1 MLPPDLRCAEQQAL
15 EALAAALRADS
26 RGRFTVELRFEGL
39 RLLPVV
45 LRLSE
50 GLLEEGSD
58 PMLLFPD
65 AGAAALARRD
75 GAHLQER
82 IADFRS
88 HGRALQADPSAQ
100 AQAVLLAVAPGQAD
114 YGDFE
119 RLCADHRGA
128 VVLING
134 GLEDAAVGIGSVARE
149 RRRGFLAQWQAAYAL
164 QPLEEAALLRR
175 YPGDWELFRQDPE
188 GFRLVAR
195 FDHRPDGEE
204 QAAALPGGSGLVGAV
219 DALIE
224 GLRH

>member
-1 MLPPDLRCAEQQAL
+1 MLPADLRTAEQQAL
-15 EALAAALRADS
+15 QALEGALRADP
-26 RGRFTVELRFEGL
+26 RGRFSVELRFEGL

-50 GLLEEGSD
+50 HLLEPWGD
-58 PMLLFPD
+58 LVLLFPD

-75 GAHLQER
+75 APHLEPR

-88 HGRALQADPSAQ
+88 HSRALRADPGGQGPS
-100 AQAVLLAVAPGQAD
+100 VLLAVAPSQAD
-114 YGDFE
+114 YDDFE
-119 RLCADHRGA
+119 RLCGEQRGA

-149 RRRGFLAQWQAAYAL
+149 RRRGFLAQWQAAYVL
-164 QPLEEAALLRR
+164 QPLEGAALQRR
-175 YPGDWELFRQDPE
+175 YPDDWELYRQDAD
-188 GFRLVAR
+188 GFRLAAR

-219 DALIE
+219 DSLIE